1 VEVSNVPKELRA
13 AARRQFEFRAG
24 MIEFGN
30 YKKTSVPCTI
40 RDLSV
45 SGAGLELVGSFR
57 APDQFTLILSD
68 GLRKSCQVA
77 WRRGKRIGVCFT
89 DGIARADEQAAL
101 MTEEDL
107 ASKRQIGARLRAAR
121 EARGYSQA
129 ELAKVIQ
136 EPCDLVTAAEAGEQV
151 IPYYRMMLISDLLQI
166 PNDWLVAGKG
176 RTPAGVRMAGASEGA
191 SAPSAA

>member
-1 VEVSNVPKELRA
+1 
-13 AARRQFEFRAG
+13 

-30 YKKTSVPCTI
+30 YKKTCVPCTI
-40 RDLSV
+40 RDVSV
-45 SGAGLELVGSFR
+45 TGAGLELVGSFR
-57 APDQFTLILSD
+57 APDEFTLILSD

-77 WRRGKRIGVCFT
+77 WRRGKRVGVSFT
-89 DGIARADEQAAL
+89 GGAARADEQAAL

-136 EPCDLVTAAEAGEQV
+136 EPCELVTAAEAGEQV
-151 IPYYRMMLISDLLQI
+151 IAYYRMKLISDLLQV
-166 PNDWLVAGKG
+166 PNDWLIAGKG
-176 RTPAGVRMAGASEGA
+176 RTPPGVRMVGAGEDANA
-191 SAPSAA
+191 VSAA